1 MTDMKISETNDE
13 LKLRAHAVL
22 PGGHFGNMAS
32 DIVIA
37 KGKEARIW
45 DNHGNEYV
53 DFLLGSGPMFVGHAH
68 PKVTEAVLN
77 QVPNGTTF
85 FANNEH
91 GIKLAEEICAAV
103 DCVDQVRFVSSGS
116 EATLYAMRIAR
127 AYRGRDKILKFEGG
141 YHGMS
146 DYSLMSLA
154 PKTLSN
160 FPQAIPDSPGIPEKV
175 SEEVIIAPFNDVEMF
190 KSIVSEHHDQ
200 LGAVIVEPF
209 QRLIPP
215 APGFLELLREITLQY
230 DIPLIFDE
238 IVTGFRFSYG
248 GAQEFY
254 SVTPDLCSLGKII
267 GGGFPLP
274 AVGGR
279 ADLMQ
284 LFDKD
289 AVGEKHFLPQIGT
302 LSGNPVASAAG
313 LATLEILKSR
323 TAYETVFDTGRTL
336 MAELEAAMKDF
347 GHSATVIGE
356 PPLFDVF
363 FTDDEITDYR
373 GILKADS
380 KKGSAFNQLLRSNQV
395 FKGDSKFY
403 VSLAHTNEDTDLTV
417 NAIREAARA
426 LKDL

>member
-1 MTDMKISETNDE
+1 
-13 LKLRAHAVL
+13 
-22 PGGHFGNMAS
+22 
-32 DIVIA
+32 
-37 KGKEARIW
+37 
-45 DNHGNEYV
+45 
-53 DFLLGSGPMFVGHAH
+53 MFVGHAH

-85 FANNEH
+85 FANNVH

-103 DCVDQVRFVSSGS
+103 NCIEQIRFVSSGS

-127 AYRGRDKILKFEGG
+127 AYRERDKVLKFEGG

-160 FPQAIPDSPGIPEKV
+160 FPQAIPDSPGIPKKV
-175 SEEVIIAPFNDVEMF
+175 SEEVIVAPFNDTDMF
-190 KSIVSEHHDQ
+190 KSILDEHHEQ

-215 APGFLELLREITLQY
+215 APGFLEVLRDMTLKY

-238 IVTGFRFSYG
+238 IVTGFRFAYG

-267 GGGFPLP
+267 GGGFPLA

-279 ADLMQ
+279 KDLMQ
-284 LFDKD
+284 LFNKD
-289 AVGEKHFLPQIGT
+289 AVGDKHFLPQIGT

-313 LATLEILKSR
+313 LATLEILKPKS
-323 TAYETVFDTGRTL
+323 AYETVFDTGRVL
-336 MAELEAAMKDF
+336 MGELEAAMKDY
-347 GHSATVIGE
+347 GHSAVILGE

-363 FTDDEITDYR
+363 FTDNEISDYR
-373 GILKADS
+373 GILKADT
-380 KKGSAFNQLLRSNQV
+380 KKGSAFNKLLRSNQV

-403 VSLAHTNEDTDLTV
+403 VSLAHNEDDVNLTV
-417 NAIREAARA
+417 KAIREAARA
-426 LKDL
+426 LNDI

>member
-1 MTDMKISETNDE
+1 MTDMKISQTNDE

-254 SVTPDLCSLGKII
+254 SVTHSQRSGS
-267 GGGFPLP
+267 
-274 AVGGR
+274 VGGSLIS
-279 ADLMQ
+279 APT
-284 LFDKD
+284 
-289 AVGEKHFLPQIGT
+289 EKALSPELVNTAHWSPEFL
-302 LSGNPVASAAG
+302 N
-313 LATLEILKSR
+313 
-323 TAYETVFDTGRTL
+323 
-336 MAELEAAMKDF
+336 
-347 GHSATVIGE
+347 
-356 PPLFDVF
+356 
-363 FTDDEITDYR
+363 
-373 GILKADS
+373 
-380 KKGSAFNQLLRSNQV
+380 
-395 FKGDSKFY
+395 
-403 VSLAHTNEDTDLTV
+403 
-417 NAIREAARA
+417 
-426 LKDL
+426 

>member
-1 MTDMKISETNDE
+1 MTEIEISPLNDD
-13 LKLRAHAVL
+13 LSLRAHAVL
-22 PGGHFGNMAS
+22 PGGHFGNMAG
-32 DIVIA
+32 DVIIA
-37 KGKEARIW
+37 RGKEGRIW
-45 DNHGNEYV
+45 DNRGNEYV

-85 FANNEH
+85 FANNVH

-103 DCVDQVRFVSSGS
+103 NCIEQIRFVSSGS

-127 AYRGRDKILKFEGG
+127 AYRERDKVLKFEGG

-160 FPQAIPDSPGIPEKV
+160 FPQAIPDSPGIPKKV
-175 SEEVIIAPFNDVEMF
+175 SEEVIVAPFNDTDMF
-190 KSIVSEHHDQ
+190 NSILDEHHEQ
-200 LGAVIVEPF
+200 LGAV
-209 QRLIPP
+209 
-215 APGFLELLREITLQY
+215 
-230 DIPLIFDE
+230 
-238 IVTGFRFSYG
+238 FRFAYG

-267 GGGFPLP
+267 GGGFPLA

-279 ADLMQ
+279 KDLMQ

-289 AVGEKHFLPQIGT
+289 AVGDQHFLPQIGT

-313 LATLEILKSR
+313 LATLEILKPKS
-323 TAYETVFDTGRTL
+323 AYETVFDTGRVL
-336 MAELEAAMKDF
+336 MGELEAAMKDY
-347 GHSATVIGE
+347 GHSAVILGE

-363 FTDDEITDYR
+363 FTDNEISDYR
-373 GILKADS
+373 GVLKADM
-380 KKGSAFNQLLRSNQV
+380 KKGSAFNKLLRSNQV

-403 VSLAHTNEDTDLTV
+403 VSLAHNEDDVNLTV
-417 NAIREAARA
+417 KAIREAARA
-426 LKDL
+426 LNDI

>member
-1 MTDMKISETNDE
+1 MTEIKISSRNDD
-13 LKLRAHAVL
+13 LSLRAHAVL

-32 DIVIA
+32 EIIIER
-37 KGKEARIW
+37 GKEGRIW
-45 DNHGNEYV
+45 DNRGNEYV

-103 DCVDQVRFVSSGS
+103 NCIEQIRFVSSGS

-127 AYRGRDKILKFEGG
+127 AYRERDKVLKFEGG

-160 FPQAIPDSPGIPEKV
+160 FPQAIPDSPGIPKTV
-175 SEEVIIAPFNDVEMF
+175 SEEVIVAPFNDTDMF
-190 KSIVSEHHDQ
+190 KSILDEHHEQ

-215 APGFLELLREITLQY
+215 APGFLEVLRDMTLKY

-238 IVTGFRFSYG
+238 IVTGFRFAYG
-248 GAQEFY
+248 GAQEYY

-267 GGGFPLP
+267 GGGFPLA

-279 ADLMQ
+279 KDLMQ
-284 LFDKD
+284 LFNKD
-289 AVGEKHFLPQIGT
+289 AVGDKHFLPQIGT

-313 LATLEILKSR
+313 LATLEILKPKS
-323 TAYETVFDTGRTL
+323 AYETVFDTGRVL
-336 MAELEAAMKDF
+336 MEELEAAMKDH
-347 GHSATVIGE
+347 GHSAVILGE

-363 FTDDEITDYR
+363 FTDNEISDYR
-373 GILKADS
+373 GILQADAR
-380 KKGSAFNQLLRSNQV
+380 KGTAFNKLLRSNQV

-403 VSLAHTNEDTDLTV
+403 VSLAHNEDDVNLTV
-417 NAIREAARA
+417 KAIREAARA
-426 LKDL
+426 INDI

>member
-1 MTDMKISETNDE
+1 MTEIEISPLNDD
-13 LKLRAHAVL
+13 LSLRAHAVL

-32 DIVIA
+32 DVIIA
-37 KGKEARIW
+37 RGKEGRIW
-45 DNHGNEYV
+45 DNKGNEYV

-85 FANNEH
+85 FANNVQ

-103 DCVDQVRFVSSGS
+103 NCIEQIRFVSSGS

-127 AYRGRDKILKFEGG
+127 AYRERDKVLKFEGG

-160 FPQAIPDSPGIPEKV
+160 FPQAIPDSPGIPKKV
-175 SEEVIIAPFNDVEMF
+175 SEEVIVAPFNDTDMF
-190 KSIVSEHHDQ
+190 KSILDEHHEQ

-215 APGFLELLREITLQY
+215 APGFLEVLRDMTLQY

-238 IVTGFRFSYG
+238 IVTGFRFAYG

-267 GGGFPLP
+267 GGGFPLA

-279 ADLMQ
+279 KDLMQ

-289 AVGEKHFLPQIGT
+289 AVGDKHFLPQIGT

-313 LATLEILKSR
+313 LATLEILKPKS
-323 TAYETVFDTGRTL
+323 AYETVFDTGRVL
-336 MAELEAAMKDF
+336 MGELEAAMKDY
-347 GHSATVIGE
+347 GHSAVILGE

-363 FTDDEITDYR
+363 FTDNEISDYR
-373 GILKADS
+373 GILKADT
-380 KKGSAFNQLLRSNQV
+380 KKGSAFNKLLRSNQV

-403 VSLAHTNEDTDLTV
+403 VSLAHNEDDVDLTV
-417 NAIREAARA
+417 KAIREAARA
-426 LKDL
+426 LNDI

>member
-1 MTDMKISETNDE
+1 MTEIKISSRNDD
-13 LKLRAHAVL
+13 LSLRAHAVL

-32 DIVIA
+32 EIIIER
-37 KGKEARIW
+37 GKEGRIW
-45 DNHGNEYV
+45 DNRGNEYV

-103 DCVDQVRFVSSGS
+103 NCIEQIRFVSSGS

-127 AYRGRDKILKFEGG
+127 AYRERDKVLKFEGG

-160 FPQAIPDSPGIPEKV
+160 FPQAIPDSPGIPKKV
-175 SEEVIIAPFNDVEMF
+175 SEEIIVAPFNDTDMF
-190 KSIVSEHHDQ
+190 KSILDEHHEQ

-215 APGFLELLREITLQY
+215 APGFLEVLRDMTLKY

-238 IVTGFRFSYG
+238 IVTGFRFAYG
-248 GAQEFY
+248 GAQEYY

-267 GGGFPLP
+267 GGGFPLA

-279 ADLMQ
+279 KDLMQ
-284 LFDKD
+284 LFNKD
-289 AVGEKHFLPQIGT
+289 AVGDKHFLPQIGT

-313 LATLEILKSR
+313 LATLEILKPKS
-323 TAYETVFDTGRTL
+323 AYETVFDTGRVL
-336 MAELEAAMKDF
+336 MEELEAAMKDH
-347 GHSATVIGE
+347 GHSAVILGE

-363 FTDDEITDYR
+363 FTDNEISDYR
-373 GILKADS
+373 GILQADAR
-380 KKGSAFNQLLRSNQV
+380 KGTAFNKLLRSNQV

-403 VSLAHTNEDTDLTV
+403 VSLAHNEDDV
-417 NAIREAARA
+417 NLAVKAIREAARA
-426 LKDL
+426 INDI

>member
-1 MTDMKISETNDE
+1 MTEIKISSRNDD
-13 LKLRAHAVL
+13 LSLRAHAVL

-32 DIVIA
+32 EIIIER
-37 KGKEARIW
+37 GKEGRIW
-45 DNHGNEYV
+45 DNRGNEYV

-103 DCVDQVRFVSSGS
+103 NCIEQIRFVSSGS

-127 AYRGRDKILKFEGG
+127 AYRERDKVLKFEGG

-160 FPQAIPDSPGIPEKV
+160 FPQAIPDSPGIPKKV
-175 SEEVIIAPFNDVEMF
+175 SEEVIVAPFNDTDMF
-190 KSIVSEHHDQ
+190 KSILDEHHEQ

-215 APGFLELLREITLQY
+215 APGFLEVLRDMTLKY

-238 IVTGFRFSYG
+238 IVTGFRFAYG
-248 GAQEFY
+248 GAQEYY

-267 GGGFPLP
+267 GGGFPLA

-279 ADLMQ
+279 KDLMQ
-284 LFDKD
+284 LFNKD
-289 AVGEKHFLPQIGT
+289 AVGDKHFLPQIGT

-313 LATLEILKSR
+313 LATLEILKPKS
-323 TAYETVFDTGRTL
+323 AYETVFDTGRVL
-336 MAELEAAMKDF
+336 MEELEAAMKDH
-347 GHSATVIGE
+347 GHSAVILGE

-363 FTDDEITDYR
+363 FTDNEISDYR
-373 GILKADS
+373 GILQADAR
-380 KKGSAFNQLLRSNQV
+380 KGTAFNKLLRSNQV

-403 VSLAHTNEDTDLTV
+403 VSLAHNEDDVNLTV
-417 NAIREAARA
+417 KAIREAARA
-426 LKDL
+426 INDI

>member
-1 MTDMKISETNDE
+1 
-13 LKLRAHAVL
+13 
-22 PGGHFGNMAS
+22 
-32 DIVIA
+32 
-37 KGKEARIW
+37 
-45 DNHGNEYV
+45 
-53 DFLLGSGPMFVGHAH
+53 MFVGHAH

-85 FANNEH
+85 FANNVH

-103 DCVDQVRFVSSGS
+103 NCIEQIRFVSSGS
-116 EATLYAMRIAR
+116 EATLYAMRLAR
-127 AYRGRDKILKFEGG
+127 AYRERDKVLKFEGG

-160 FPQAIPDSPGIPEKV
+160 FPQAIPDSPGIPKKV
-175 SEEVIIAPFNDVEMF
+175 SEEVIVAPFNDTEMF
-190 KSIVSEHHDQ
+190 KSILDEHHEQ

-215 APGFLELLREITLQY
+215 APGFLEVLRDMTLKY

-238 IVTGFRFSYG
+238 IVTGFRFAYG

-267 GGGFPLP
+267 GGGFPLA

-279 ADLMQ
+279 KDLMQ
-284 LFDKD
+284 LFNKD
-289 AVGEKHFLPQIGT
+289 AVGDKHFLPQIGT

-313 LATLEILKSR
+313 LATLEILKPKS
-323 TAYETVFDTGRTL
+323 AYETVFDTGRVL
-336 MAELEAAMKDF
+336 MGELEAAMKDY
-347 GHSATVIGE
+347 GHSAVILGE

-363 FTDDEITDYR
+363 FTDNEISDYR
-373 GILKADS
+373 GILQADAR
-380 KKGSAFNQLLRSNQV
+380 KGTAFNKLLRSNHV

-403 VSLAHTNEDTDLTV
+403 VSLAHNEDDVNLTV
-417 NAIREAARA
+417 KAIREAARA
-426 LKDL
+426 LNDI

>member
-1 MTDMKISETNDE
+1 MTDMKISQTNDE

-32 DIVIA
+32 DIVIT

-45 DNHGNEYV
+45 DSQGNEYV

-85 FANNEH
+85 FANNEP

-103 DCVDQVRFVSSGS
+103 DCVEQIRFVSSGS

-238 IVTGFRFSYG
+238 IVTGFRVSYG

-267 GGGFPLP
+267 GGGFPLGACLVTKKVSVGMTP
-274 AVGGR
+274 GTHGSTFGGNPLAMAVGN
-279 ADLMQ
+279 
-284 LFDKD
+284 
-289 AVGEKHFLPQIGT
+289 AVLD
-302 LSGNPVASAAG
+302 V
-313 LATLEILKSR
+313 ILKKIS
-323 TAYETVFDTGRTL
+323 
-336 MAELEAAMKDF
+336 
-347 GHSATVIGE
+347 
-356 PPLFDVF
+356 
-363 FTDDEITDYR
+363 
-373 GILKADS
+373 
-380 KKGSAFNQLLRSNQV
+380 
-395 FKGDSKFY
+395 
-403 VSLAHTNEDTDLTV
+403 
-417 NAIREAARA
+417 
-426 LKDL
+426 